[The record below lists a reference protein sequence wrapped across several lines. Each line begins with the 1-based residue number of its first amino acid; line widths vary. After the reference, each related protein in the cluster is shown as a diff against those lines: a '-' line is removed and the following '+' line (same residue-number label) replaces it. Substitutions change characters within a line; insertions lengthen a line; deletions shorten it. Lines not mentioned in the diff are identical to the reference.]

1 MNYADKIAAD
11 LLEIKAVKLNVATPF
26 TWSSG
31 WRSPIY
37 CDNRV
42 TLSHPAVRTRVRD
55 AFVEQVK
62 TLYPNADG
70 IAGVATGAIALGVLV
85 AEALGLPFVYV
96 RSAPKGH
103 GLGNMVEGDL
113 SQAKNWVVIED
124 LISTGGSSAKAVKA
138 LQEGGATVLGT
149 IAIFTYGFPHA
160 QTAFAETGTPFSTL
174 TTFANLLPLAV
185 ASGYLPESD
194 VAAIGRWQADPASWG
209 A

>member
-1 MNYADKIAAD
+1 MSYADKIAAD
-11 LLEIKAVKLNVATPF
+11 LLEIKAVKLNVSTPF

-42 TLSHPAVRTRVRD
+42 TLSFPAVRNVIRD

-62 TLYPNADG
+62 TLYPTANG

-85 AEALGLPFVYV
+85 AETLNMPFVYV
-96 RSAPKGH
+96 RSAAKSH
-103 GLGNMVEGDL
+103 GMGNMVEGDL
-113 SQAKNWVVIED
+113 SQATHWVVIED

-138 LQEGGATVLGT
+138 LQDGGATVLGT

-160 QTAFAETGTPFSTL
+160 QAAFAETGTPFTTL
-174 TTFANLLPLAV
+174 TSFANLLPLAV
-185 ASGYLPESD
+185 QSGYLQPDQLET
-194 VAAIGRWQADPASWG
+194 IGKWQADPGAWG
-209 A
+209 